1 MRILAYSIL
10 ALLFHTYFNP
20 LAHSLTHSFT
30 HHVLYRYE
38 DVLRHF
44 PAVDFAFAYG
54 SGAVRQAG
62 YRYEEGGEM
71 PMLDVIFAVQDPLK
85 VCE

>member
-1 MRILAYSIL
+1 M
-10 ALLFHTYFNP
+10 
-20 LAHSLTHSFT
+20 
-30 HHVLYRYE
+30 
-38 DVLRHF
+38 LRHF

-85 VCE
+85 VSE